1 MNDTWAETCAPGH
14 HYVAGAKLR
23 PLTFGHALLM
33 ERVGLYEILTP
44 LEFHCFIGIC
54 SRTYDQATKWLG
66 WYLSPVGQWYYAKKP
81 MPRNKNA
88 ALAEAM
94 EYVLQAQQIPEL
106 LGSGDNI
113 EAGARYGAPLLQ
125 TIRTTALEFLNY
137 SPDTIND
144 APFGQLVWD
153 ILARNEIRGGAKIIH
168 GELAEGLEALKQLQ
182 NNRKEAA
189 DGVAEL

>member
-33 ERVGLYEILTP
+33 ERVGLHEILTP

-54 SRTYDQATKWLG
+54 SRAYDQATKWLG
-66 WYLSPVGQWYYAKKP
+66 WYLSPVGQWYYSKKP

-106 LGSGDNI
+106 LGSGDSI

-168 GELAEGLEALKQLQ
+168 GEFAEGLEALKQLQ